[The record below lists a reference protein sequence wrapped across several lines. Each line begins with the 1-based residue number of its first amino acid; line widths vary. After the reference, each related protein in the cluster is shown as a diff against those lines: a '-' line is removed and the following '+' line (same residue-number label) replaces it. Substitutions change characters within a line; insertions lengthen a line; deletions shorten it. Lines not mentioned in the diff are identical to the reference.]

1 MKKTQQASPTEQN
14 EYAKD
19 NFGNHVYI
27 LDVESGQKGY
37 RCIGCGFEMQ
47 AVHGTIINRKKYFRH
62 VAKDVNIE
70 RNCTFSNEEYRHK
83 LAIEILQF
91 TKQIKVPNLYSYS
104 QDGKKKILLEE
115 SRYIE
120 ADHVKAELT
129 FYEDDDGNVKW
140 GKNPDLLNKNLLI
153 RPDLTFFNAKD
164 EPLLLLE
171 IVVSHKIDD
180 EKKVKLKR
188 LGINTIQIKIPKD
201 SEENIK
207 KGLETSVN
215 TQWVYNNEQER
226 TNFIQISKR
235 DRTQL
240 LPADELEKR
249 LFRESFECRKSQLGN
264 LIRSIE
270 KCMGSQRYRDI
281 ASQLEQE
288 LSRVK
293 TNTESNRIRH
303 EELRTG
309 IRERVKTR
317 HKDTLE
323 SLESEESESAEIY
336 RRANGELQKSFDV
349 AKRKQEENFGILEE
363 RYQSKKG
370 ELEDSRIEYF
380 REERRIDEFIESLD
394 GVGSRKE
401 TIREASGRLQTEI
414 EGISEN
420 ESDFR
425 TGINKRRGDEQSR
438 YSESYRAIRARI
450 DTLSDEFRR
459 KEFEIDEFEKS
470 EQSSFAESFRSIET
484 EIDSLTTEFERKES
498 TIIKYLR
505 GEESKSI
512 NGIRIEEESIES
524 EIKRFRERVDHFM
537 EGQNSFRSEELP
549 IGIKRLSDTRRI
561 LSNWEKEYSTYERY
575 RVAIEFIRKGVYKT
589 WN

>member
-1 MKKTQQASPTEQN
+1 MKSSTSIEQN

-27 LDVESGQKGY
+27 SDVVSGQKGY
-37 RCIGCGFEMQ
+37 WCIGCGFEMQ
-47 AVHGTIINRKKYFRH
+47 AVHGTIENRKKYFRH

-91 TKQIKVPNLYSYS
+91 TKRIKVPNLYSFS

-115 SRYIE
+115 SKYIE
-120 ADHVKAELT
+120 ADHVRAELT
-129 FYEDDDGNVKW
+129 FYEDDEGNVRW
-140 GKNPDLLNKNLLI
+140 GKNPEIEERNLLI

-188 LGINTIQIKIPKD
+188 LGIDTIQIKIPKD

-207 KGLETSVN
+207 KSLETSIN

-249 LFRESFECRKSQLGN
+249 LFRESFECRKSQIGN
-264 LIRSIE
+264 LIRSIG
-270 KCMGSQRYRDI
+270 KCLGSQQFRGLVD
-281 ASQLEQE
+281 QFEHE

-293 TNTESNRIRH
+293 TNTESNRVRL
-303 EELRTG
+303 EELRSG
-309 IRERVKTR
+309 IRARVKTR
-317 HKDTLE
+317 YKNTLE
-323 SLESEESESAEIY
+323 SLEREESESAEIY
-336 RRANGELQKSFDV
+336 RRSNGELQGSFDD
-349 AKRKQEENFGILEE
+349 AKKKQDENFGRLEE
-363 RYQSKKG
+363 RYQSTKR
-370 ELEDSRIEYF
+370 ELEESRIEYF
-380 REERRIDEFIESLD
+380 REERRIDEFIESFD
-394 GVGSRKE
+394 GIGNRKE
-401 TIREASGRLQTEI
+401 TIREASGRLQVEI
-414 EGISEN
+414 EGISGN

-425 TGINKRRGDEQSR
+425 AGITKRRRDDQSK

-459 KEFEIDEFEKS
+459 KEYEIDEFEKS
-470 EQSSFAESFRSIET
+470 EQSSFEESCRSIET
-484 EIDSLTTEFERKES
+484 EIDSLTAEFERKES
-498 TIIKYLR
+498 AIIKYL
-505 GEESKSI
+505 GEEERKFA
-512 NGIRIEEESIES
+512 NGLQLEEGSIET

-537 EGQNSFRSEELP
+537 EEQNTFRIEELP
-549 IGIKRLSDTRRI
+549 IGIKRLSETRRI

-575 RVAIEFIRKGVYKT
+575 RVAIDCIRKGNYKK

>member
-1 MKKTQQASPTEQN
+1 MELATSKEQN

-27 LDVESGQKGY
+27 SDVVSGQKGY
-37 RCIGCGFEMQ
+37 WCIGCGFEMQ
-47 AVHGTIINRKKYFRH
+47 AVHGTIENRKKYFRH
-62 VAKDVNIE
+62 VAEGVVIK
-70 RNCTFSNEEYRHK
+70 RNCTFSNEEYRHN

-91 TKQIKVPNLYSYS
+91 TKRIKVPNLYSYS

-115 SRYIE
+115 SKYIE
-120 ADHVKAELT
+120 ADHVRAELT
-129 FYEDDDGNVKW
+129 FYEDDDGNVRW

-153 RPDLTFFNAKD
+153 RPDLTFFNVHG

-188 LGINTIQIKIPKD
+188 LGIDTIQIKIPKD

-207 KGLETSVN
+207 KGLATSVN

-235 DRTQL
+235 DDKL
-240 LPADELEKR
+240 VLPVDELEKR
-249 LFRESFECRKSQLGN
+249 LFRESFECRKNQLRN
-264 LIRSIE
+264 LTRSIE

-281 ASQLEQE
+281 AIQLKQE
-288 LSRVK
+288 ISRVK
-293 TNTESNRIRH
+293 TNTESNRIRL

-317 HKDTLE
+317 YKNTLE
-323 SLESEESESAEIY
+323 SLEREESQSAEIY
-336 RRANGELQKSFDV
+336 RRANGELQGSFDD
-349 AKRKQEENFGILEE
+349 AKRKQDENFERLEE

-380 REERRIDEFIESLD
+380 REERRIDEFIESFD
-394 GVGSRKE
+394 GIGSRKE
-401 TIREASGRLQTEI
+401 TIRDASGRLQIEI
-414 EGISEN
+414 EGISGNEN
-420 ESDFR
+420 DFR
-425 TGINKRRGDEQSR
+425 TGITKRRGDEQSR

-450 DTLSDEFRR
+450 DTLSDEFRH
-459 KEFEIDEFEKS
+459 KEFEFEGFEKS
-470 EQSSFAESFRSIET
+470 EQASFDKSYRTVEAEIA
-484 EIDSLTTEFERKES
+484 SLSAEFERKES
-498 TIIKYLR
+498 AIIKYL
-505 GEESKSI
+505 GEQEAKFIS
-512 NGIRIEEESIES
+512 GILIEEESIES
-524 EIKRFRERVDHFM
+524 EIKRFRERVDQFM
-537 EGQNSFRSEELP
+537 EEQNTVRIEGLP
-549 IGIKRLSDTRRI
+549 IGIIKLSETRRI

-575 RVAIEFIRKGVYKT
+575 RVALECIRKGNYKK

>member
-1 MKKTQQASPTEQN
+1 MELTTLKEQN

-27 LDVESGQKGY
+27 SDVVSGQKGY
-37 RCIGCGFEMQ
+37 WCIGCGFEMQ
-47 AVHGTIINRKKYFRH
+47 AVHGTIENRKKYFRH
-62 VAKDVNIE
+62 VAEGVVIK

-91 TKQIKVPNLYSYS
+91 TKRIKVPNLYSYS

-115 SRYIE
+115 SKYIE
-120 ADHVKAELT
+120 ADHVRAELT
-129 FYEDDDGNVKW
+129 FYEDDDGNIKW
-140 GKNPDLLNKNLLI
+140 GKNPDLVNKNLLI

-188 LGINTIQIKIPKD
+188 LGIDTIQIKIPKD

-207 KGLETSVN
+207 KSLETSVN

-235 DRTQL
+235 DRTQVL
-240 LPADELEKR
+240 STDEFEKR
-249 LFRESFECRKSQLGN
+249 LFRESYECRKNQLGN

-281 ASQLEQE
+281 ANQLEQE

-293 TNTESNRIRH
+293 ANTESNRIRH

-394 GVGSRKE
+394 GVGIRKE

-459 KEFEIDEFEKS
+459 KEFENDEFEKS

-505 GEESKSI
+505 GEESKFI

-524 EIKRFRERVDHFM
+524 DIKRYRERVDHFM
-537 EGQNSFRSEELP
+537 EGQNTFRIEGLP
-549 IGIKRLSDTRRI
+549 IGIIKLYETRRI

-575 RVAIEFIRKGVYKT
+575 RVALEFIRKGVYKT

>member
-1 MKKTQQASPTEQN
+1 MKPISTIEQN

-19 NFGNHVYI
+19 NFGKHVYI
-27 LDVESGQKGY
+27 LDVEKGQKGY
-37 RCIGCGFEMQ
+37 WCIGCGFEMQ
-47 AVHGTIINRKKYFRH
+47 AVHGTIENRKKYFRH

-91 TKQIKVPNLYSYS
+91 TKRIKVPNLYSYS
-104 QDGKKKILLEE
+104 QDGIKKILLEE
-115 SRYIE
+115 SKYIE
-120 ADHVKAELT
+120 ADHVRAELT
-129 FYEDDDGNVKW
+129 FYEDDDGNIKW

-153 RPDLTFFNAKD
+153 RPDLTFFNAKG

-171 IVVSHKIDD
+171 IVLSHKIDD

-188 LGINTIQIKIPKD
+188 LGIDTIQIKIPKD

-235 DRTQL
+235 DRTL
-240 LPADELEKR
+240 VLPVDELEKR
-249 LFRESFECRKSQLGN
+249 LFRESFECRKNQLGN
-264 LIRSIE
+264 IIRSIE
-270 KCMGSQRYRDI
+270 KCLGSQQYRGLVD
-281 ASQLEQE
+281 QFEHE
-288 LSRVK
+288 LSRIK
-293 TNTESNRIRH
+293 TNTASNRIRL

-317 HKDTLE
+317 YKNTLE
-323 SLESEESESAEIY
+323 SLEREESQSAEIY
-336 RRANGELQKSFDV
+336 RRANGELQGSFDD
-349 AKRKQEENFGILEE
+349 AKRKQDENFERLEE

-380 REERRIDEFIESLD
+380 REERRIDEFIESFD
-394 GVGSRKE
+394 GIGSRKE
-401 TIREASGRLQTEI
+401 TIRDASGRLQIEI
-414 EGISEN
+414 EGISGNEN
-420 ESDFR
+420 DFR
-425 TGINKRRGDEQSR
+425 TGITKRRGDEQSR

-450 DTLSDEFRR
+450 DTLSDEFRQ

-470 EQSSFAESFRSIET
+470 EQSSFAESYRSIKT

-498 TIIKYLR
+498 AIIRYL
-505 GEESKSI
+505 GEEERKFI
-512 NGIRIEEESIES
+512 NGIRIEEESIDR
-524 EIKRFRERVDHFM
+524 EIKRFGERVNLYM
-537 EGQNSFRSEELP
+537 EEQNTFRTEGLP
-549 IGIKRLSDTRRI
+549 IGIKKLSESRRI
-561 LSNWEKEYSTYERY
+561 LNNWEKEHSTYERY
-575 RVAIEFIRKGVYKT
+575 RVALEFIRKGVYKT
-589 WN
+589 WNR

>member
-1 MKKTQQASPTEQN
+1 MQKTQQASPTEQN

-19 NFGNHVYI
+19 NFGNHIYI

-37 RCIGCGFEMQ
+37 WCIGCGFEMQ
-47 AVHGTIINRKKYFRH
+47 AVHGTIENRKKYFRH
-62 VAKDVNIE
+62 VAEGVIIK

-91 TKQIKVPNLYSYS
+91 TKRIKVPNLYSYS

-115 SRYIE
+115 SKYIE
-120 ADHVKAELT
+120 ADHVRAELT
-129 FYEDDDGNVKW
+129 FYEDYDGNVRW
-140 GKNPDLLNKNLLI
+140 GKNPEIEERNLLI
-153 RPDLTFFNAKD
+153 RPDLTFFNAKG

-188 LGINTIQIKIPKD
+188 LGIDTIQIKIPKD
-201 SEENIK
+201 SEDNIK

-235 DRTQL
+235 DGKL
-240 LPADELEKR
+240 VLPADELEKR
-249 LFRESFECRKSQLGN
+249 LFRESFECRKNQLRN

-281 ASQLEQE
+281 AGQFEQE

-293 TNTESNRIRH
+293 TNTESNRVRL

-317 HKDTLE
+317 YKISIE
-323 SLESEESESAEIY
+323 SLEREESECAELY
-336 RRANGELQKSFDV
+336 RRANGELQGSFDD
-349 AKRKQEENFGILEE
+349 AKRKQDENFGRLEE
-363 RYQSKKG
+363 RYQSTKR

-380 REERRIDEFIESLD
+380 REERRIDEFIESFD
-394 GVGSRKE
+394 GIGSRKE
-401 TIREASGRLQTEI
+401 TIRDASGRLQIEI
-414 EGISEN
+414 EGISGNEN
-420 ESDFR
+420 DFR
-425 TGINKRRGDEQSR
+425 TGIIKRRRDEQSR

-450 DTLSDEFRR
+450 DTLSDEFRH
-459 KEFEIDEFEKS
+459 KEFEFEGFEKS
-470 EQSSFAESFRSIET
+470 EQASFDKSYRTVEAEIA
-484 EIDSLTTEFERKES
+484 SLSTEFERKES
-498 TIIKYLR
+498 AIIKYL
-505 GEESKSI
+505 GEQEAKFIS
-512 NGIRIEEESIES
+512 GIRIEEESIES
-524 EIKRFRERVDHFM
+524 EIKRFRERVDQFM
-537 EGQNSFRSEELP
+537 EEQNTFRIEGLPTGIIKLSEA
-549 IGIKRLSDTRRI
+549 RRI
-561 LSNWEKEYSTYERY
+561 LNNWKKEYSTYKRY
-575 RVAIEFIRKGVYKT
+575 RVALEFIRKGVYKK

>member
-1 MKKTQQASPTEQN
+1 MELTTSKEQN

-27 LDVESGQKGY
+27 LDVEKGQKGY
-37 RCIGCGFEMQ
+37 WCIGCGFEMQ
-47 AVHGTIINRKKYFRH
+47 AVHGTIENRKKYFRH

-91 TKQIKVPNLYSYS
+91 TKRIKVPNLYCFS

-115 SRYIE
+115 SKYIE
-120 ADHVKAELT
+120 ADHVRAELT
-129 FYEDDDGNVKW
+129 FYEDDDGNIKW
-140 GKNPDLLNKNLLI
+140 GKNPDLVNKNLLI
-153 RPDLTFFNAKD
+153 RPDLTFFNAKE

-226 TNFIQISKR
+226 SNFIQISKR

-240 LPADELEKR
+240 LPVDELEKR

-264 LIRSIE
+264 LVRSIE

-281 ASQLEQE
+281 ANQLEQE

-293 TNTESNRIRH
+293 TNTASNRIRL
-303 EELRTG
+303 EELRKGIQTG
-309 IRERVKTR
+309 VSEKFRAKIEGVERQEEEFTEELKRESDIIQR
-317 HKDTLE
+317 
-323 SLESEESESAEIY
+323 
-336 RRANGELQKSFDV
+336 SFDA
-349 AKRKQEENFGILEE
+349 AKRQRDENFGKLEE
-363 RYQSKKG
+363 RYQSKKR
-370 ELEDSRIEYF
+370 ELEGSRIIYF
-380 REERRIDEFIESLD
+380 REERKIDEFIESFE
-394 GVGSRKE
+394 GIGSRKE
-401 TIREASGRLQTEI
+401 TIREASGRLQIEI
-414 EGISEN
+414 EGISGNEN
-420 ESDFR
+420 DFR
-425 TGINKRRGDEQSR
+425 AGITKRRRDDQSK

-450 DTLSDEFRR
+450 ETLSDEFRR

-470 EQSSFAESFRSIET
+470 EQSSFAESYRSIET
-484 EIDSLTTEFERKES
+484 EIDSLTAEFERKES
-498 TIIKYLR
+498 GVIKYL
-505 GEESKSI
+505 GEEERKFI
-512 NGIRIEEESIES
+512 NGIRIKEESIES
-524 EIKRFRERVDHFM
+524 EIKRFRERVNLFM
-537 EGQNSFRSEELP
+537 EEQNTFRIEGLP
-549 IGIKRLSDTRRI
+549 IGIKKLSESRRI
-561 LSNWEKEYSTYERY
+561 LNNWEKEHSTYERY
-575 RVAIEFIRKGVYKT
+575 RIALEFIRKGVYKK

>member
-1 MKKTQQASPTEQN
+1 MKVLSVIEQN

-27 LDVESGQKGY
+27 RDVVSGQKGY
-37 RCIGCGFEMQ
+37 WCIGCGFEMI
-47 AVHGTIINRKKYFRH
+47 AVHGTIINRKKHFRH
-62 VAKDVNIE
+62 AAEGVNKK

-91 TKQIKVPNLYSYS
+91 SKRIKVPNLYSYS
-104 QDGKKKILLEE
+104 QDGEKKILLEE

-153 RPDLTFFNAKD
+153 RPDLTFFNAKG

-207 KGLETSVN
+207 KGLQTSVN

-235 DRTQL
+235 NRTQV
-240 LPADELEKR
+240 LPTDELEKR

-270 KCMGSQRYRDI
+270 KCMGNQRYRDI
-281 ASQLEQE
+281 ANQLEQE

-293 TNTESNRIRH
+293 TNTESNRIRL

-317 HKDTLE
+317 NKNTLD
-323 SLESEESESAEIY
+323 SLEREESECAELY
-336 RRANGELQKSFDV
+336 RRTDGELQEIFDD
-349 AKRKQEENFGILEE
+349 AKRKQDENFGRLEE
-363 RYQSKKG
+363 RYQSTKR

-380 REERRIDEFIESLD
+380 REERRIDDFIESFD
-394 GVGSRKE
+394 GIGSRKE
-401 TIREASGRLQTEI
+401 TIRDASGRLQIEI
-414 EGISEN
+414 EGISGN
-420 ESDFR
+420 KNDFR
-425 TGINKRRGDEQSR
+425 TGIIRRRADEQSR

-450 DTLSDEFRR
+450 DTLSDEFKQ
-459 KEFEIDEFEKS
+459 KELEIAGFEKS
-470 EQSSFAESFRSIET
+470 EQSRYSESYRTVEA

-505 GEESKSI
+505 EEESKFIS
-512 NGIRIEEESIES
+512 GIRIEEESIVS

-537 EGQNSFRSEELP
+537 EEQNTFRIEGLP
-549 IGIKRLSDTRRI
+549 IGIKKLSDSRRI
-561 LSNWEKEYSTYERY
+561 LNNWEKEHSTYERY
-575 RVAIEFIRKGVYKT
+575 RVALEFIRRGVYKT

>member
-1 MKKTQQASPTEQN
+1 MQKNSTIEQN

-19 NFGNHVYI
+19 KFGNHVYI
-27 LDVESGQKGY
+27 RDVVSGQKGY
-37 RCIGCGFEMQ
+37 WCIGCGHEMQ
-47 AVHGTIINRKKYFRH
+47 AVHGTVEHRKKYFRH

-70 RNCTFSNEEYRHK
+70 RKCTFSNEEYRHK

-91 TKQIKVPNLYSYS
+91 TKRIKVPNLYSYS
-104 QDGKKKILLEE
+104 QDGKSRVLLEE
-115 SRYIE
+115 SKFIE

-129 FYEDDDGNVKW
+129 FYEDDEGEVRW
-140 GKNPDLLNKNLLI
+140 GKNPDIEERNLLI
-153 RPDLTFFNAKD
+153 RPDLTFFNSKD
-164 EPLLLLE
+164 KPLLLLE
-171 IVVSHKIDD
+171 IVVSHKIND

-188 LGINTIQIKIPKD
+188 LGIDTIQIKIPKD

-207 KGLETSVN
+207 KSLETSN
-215 TQWVYNNEQER
+215 YTQWVYNNEQER
-226 TNFIQISKR
+226 TNFIQLSKR
-235 DRTQL
+235 DRTQVL
-240 LPADELEKR
+240 SSDENEAK
-249 LFRESFECRKSQLGN
+249 LFGESFECRKSEIGN

-336 RRANGELQKSFDV
+336 RRANGELQKSFDF

-505 GEESKSI
+505 EEERKFIS
-512 NGIRIEEESIES
+512 GIRIEEESIES
-524 EIKRFRERVDHFM
+524 EIKRFRERVDQFM
-537 EGQNSFRSEELP
+537 EEQNTFRIEGLP
-549 IGIKRLSDTRRI
+549 IGIIKLSETRRI

-575 RVAIEFIRKGVYKT
+575 RVALECIRKGNYKK

>member
-1 MKKTQQASPTEQN
+1 VDIKALTEQN

-27 LDVESGQKGY
+27 SDVVSGQKGY
-37 RCIGCGFEMQ
+37 WCIGCGFEMQ
-47 AVHGTIINRKKYFRH
+47 AVHGTIENRKKYFRH

-91 TKQIKVPNLYSYS
+91 TKRIKVPNLYSYS
-104 QDGKKKILLEE
+104 QDGKKKILIEE
-115 SRYIE
+115 SKFIE
-120 ADHVKAELT
+120 ADHVRAELT
-129 FYEDDDGNVKW
+129 FYEDDDGNIKW
-140 GKNPDLLNKNLLI
+140 GKNPDLVNKNLLI
-153 RPDLTFFNAKD
+153 RPDLTFFNAKG

-235 DRTQL
+235 DRTL
-240 LPADELEKR
+240 VLPVDELEKR
-249 LFRESFECRKSQLGN
+249 LFRESYECRKNQLGN
-264 LIRSIE
+264 LLRSIK
-270 KCMGSQRYRDI
+270 KCLGSQRYRDDVN
-281 ASQLEQE
+281 QLEHE

-293 TNTESNRIRH
+293 TNTASNRIQL
-303 EELRTG
+303 EELRKG
-309 IRERVKTR
+309 IRIRVNEKFRAKIEGVERQEEEFTR
-317 HKDTLE
+317 ELNRE
-323 SLESEESESAEIY
+323 SDIIQ
-336 RRANGELQKSFDV
+336 RSFDA
-349 AKRKQEENFGILEE
+349 AKRQRDANFGKLEE
-363 RYQSKKG
+363 RYQSKKR

-380 REERRIDEFIESLD
+380 REERKIDEFIESFE
-394 GVGSRKE
+394 GIGSRKE
-401 TIREASGRLQTEI
+401 TIREASGRLQIEI
-414 EGISEN
+414 EGISGNEN
-420 ESDFR
+420 DFR
-425 TGINKRRGDEQSR
+425 TGITKRRRDDQSK

-450 DTLSDEFRR
+450 ETLSDEFRR

-470 EQSSFAESFRSIET
+470 EQSSFAESYRSIET
-484 EIDSLTTEFERKES
+484 EIDSLTAEFKRKES
-498 TIIKYLR
+498 AIIKYL
-505 GEESKSI
+505 GEEERKFI
-512 NGIRIEEESIES
+512 NGIRIEEESIDR
-524 EIKRFRERVDHFM
+524 EIKRFRERVNHFM
-537 EGQNSFRSEELP
+537 EEPNTFRIEGLP
-549 IGIKRLSDTRRI
+549 IGIKKLSESRRI
-561 LSNWEKEYSTYERY
+561 LNNWEKEHSTYERY
-575 RVAIEFIRKGVYKT
+575 RIALEFIRKGVYKT

>member
-1 MKKTQQASPTEQN
+1 VELTTLKERN

-27 LDVESGQKGY
+27 LDVEKGQKGY
-37 RCIGCGFEMQ
+37 WCIGCGFEMQ
-47 AVHGTIINRKKYFRH
+47 AVHGTIENRKKFFRH
-62 VAKDVNIE
+62 VAEGVETK

-91 TKQIKVPNLYSYS
+91 TKRIKVPNLYSYS
-104 QDGKKKILLEE
+104 QDGKKKILLKE
-115 SRYIE
+115 SKFIE
-120 ADHVKAELT
+120 ADHVRAELT
-129 FYEDDDGNVKW
+129 FYEDDDGNIKW
-140 GKNPDLLNKNLLI
+140 GKNPDLVNKNLLI
-153 RPDLTFFNAKD
+153 RPDLTFFNAKG

-188 LGINTIQIKIPKD
+188 LGIDTIQIKIPKD

-207 KGLETSVN
+207 KGLETSIN

-235 DRTQL
+235 DRTQV
-240 LPADELEKR
+240 LPAEELEKR
-249 LFRESFECRKSQLGN
+249 LFRESYECRKSQLGN

-270 KCMGSQRYRDI
+270 KCLGSQQYRGLVD
-281 ASQLEQE
+281 QFEHE

-293 TNTESNRIRH
+293 TNTESNRVRL
-303 EELRTG
+303 EELRKRIRTRVSEKIRDKIEGVERQEEEFAEELNRESG
-309 IRERVKTR
+309 IIQR
-317 HKDTLE
+317 
-323 SLESEESESAEIY
+323 
-336 RRANGELQKSFDV
+336 SFDA
-349 AKRKQEENFGILEE
+349 AKRQRDENFGKLEE
-363 RYQSKKG
+363 RYQSKKR

-380 REERRIDEFIESLD
+380 REERKIDEFIESFD
-394 GVGSRKE
+394 GIGSRKE

-414 EGISEN
+414 EGISGNEN
-420 ESDFR
+420 DFR
-425 TGINKRRGDEQSR
+425 TGITKRRRDEQSK

-450 DTLSDEFRR
+450 NTLSEEFRR

-470 EQSSFAESFRSIET
+470 EQSSFAESYRSIET

-498 TIIKYLR
+498 AIIKYLR
-505 GEESKSI
+505 EEERKFI
-512 NGIRIEEESIES
+512 NGIRIEEESIED
-524 EIKRFRERVDHFM
+524 EIKRFRERVNNFM
-537 EGQNSFRSEELP
+537 EDQNTFRTEGLP
-549 IGIKRLSDTRRI
+549 AGIKKLSDSRRI
-561 LSNWEKEYSTYERY
+561 LNNWEKEHSTYERY
-575 RVAIEFIRKGVYKT
+575 RVALEFIRKGVYKK